1 MESTPKKSKR
11 MGYAKDDE
19 VNPSG
24 RPLREIELTEV
35 QIKHILKLYNE
46 GASDVEVKG
55 YLVLQFDSFSNPLWV
70 RLLEDT
76 DSIFSVTIKT
86 GRMLSANWWENQG
99 RIALRD
105 GKFNSTLWYMNM
117 RNRFGWADKTEEKL
131 TVEDRRKS
139 INDLFPEVDEA

>member
-105 GKFNSTLWYMNM
+105 GKFNSTLWY
-117 RNRFGWADKTEEKL
+117 TLVYEYEE
-131 TVEDRRKS
+131 
-139 INDLFPEVDEA
+139 